1 MGRDQHRAIVK
12 AGQGFYQIADF
23 VDTRRVKTVCGFVQN
38 QNRRTP
44 QERPGKAQALLHSQ
58 RILFCQPVAKL
69 GQPYQFQ
76 SIFHISFRQSQNAAD
91 NVKIF
96 PPCEIRVE
104 RRRFDERTDLFENGN
119 PILRKLFPING
130 KAAFCGVGQPQQHFH
145 GSGFA
150 SPVRAKKTINAALA
164 NMKRNMIDRSEV
176 LIFLG
181 QLFRC
186 NDIVHRNISF
196 RCFYGTTST

>member
-1 MGRDQHRAIVK
+1 MGRDQHRAVVK

-23 VDTRRVKTVCGFVQN
+23 VDTGRVKAVGGFVQN
-38 QNRRTP
+38 QDRRTP
-44 QERPGKAQALLHSQ
+44 QQRPGKAQALLHSQ

-69 GQPYQFQ
+69 SQPYQFQ

-96 PPCEIRVE
+96 PPGEIRVE
-104 RRRFDERTDLFENGN
+104 RRRFDERADLFENGN
-119 PILRKLFPING
+119 PIIRELLPINS
-130 KAAFCGVGQPQQHFH
+130 KAALCRRGQAQQHFH
-145 GSGFA
+145 GRRFPRTVGA
-150 SPVRAKKTINAALA
+150 EKTINAALA